1 MKVMTMMMTQKER
14 SKTVRMVRVR
24 MKKSKADRKSNQTPM
39 PPPGSLHNNCM
50 STLQKS

>member
-1 MKVMTMMMTQKER
+1 MKVMTMTMIQKDC
-14 SKTVRMVRVR
+14 SKTVRMLGVK
-24 MKKSKADRKSNQTPM
+24 MKSKADIRSNQTPM